1 LAQLSVWPE
10 ITVTPAQAPEKISLG
25 QSILRTLAIAR
36 DHMDYAVNL
45 NQLEISILET
55 QTLRE
60 AAATEGSL
68 AFPTA
73 SLVIVFDLATVP
85 RKELTLSL
93 FRESR

>member
-1 LAQLSVWPE
+1 
-10 ITVTPAQAPEKISLG
+10 VTPAQAPEKISLG

-60 AAATEGSL
+60 AAATEASL
-68 AFPTA
+68 AFRQP
-73 SLVIVFDLATVP
+73 P
-85 RKELTLSL
+85 W
-93 FRESR
+93 